1 MLELP
6 LSPSTSRVAQLERP
20 QKVVGL
26 LEVGSDGV
34 NLMNQILNTLDSV
47 LAQGIGDDCVVSQWD
62 TGAVDFSV
70 AALVDQV
77 AHGLEVGLAVGD
89 VRLHDLEHLLG
100 GLGEFDEDTIV
111 DLQET
116 EELHHFSGFGGH
128 FVDTTMRREQGA
140 ENTL

>member
-70 AALVDQV
+70 ATDL
-77 AHGLEVGLAVGD
+77 
-89 VRLHDLEHLLG
+89 RLG
-100 GLGEFDEDTIV
+100 
-111 DLQET
+111 
-116 EELHHFSGFGGH
+116 SP
-128 FVDTTMRREQGA
+128 
-140 ENTL
+140 